1 MEDSLTFRRLD
12 ERDLPAAAELF
23 CRVFTQEPWQD
34 DWSDADQLRLYLH
47 DLTGQSNSLTF
58 GLFAGE
64 ALVGLSMGHVRH
76 WYSGTEYCIDELC
89 IRTECQGQGL
99 GARFVR
105 EIEAACRGMGL
116 KYLFLLTEDDVPAYA
131 FYKKLGFTESEHN
144 VAFSKRL

>member
-23 CRVFTQEPWQD
+23 HRVFTQEPWQD

-58 GLFAGE
+58 GLFAGG

-116 KYLFLLTEDDVPAYA
+116 KCLFLLTEDDVPAYA

>member
-23 CRVFTQEPWQD
+23 RRVFTQEPWQD

-58 GLFAGE
+58 GLFAGG

-76 WYSGTEYCIDELC
+76 WYSGTVSA
-89 IRTECQGQGL
+89 T
-99 GARFVR
+99 
-105 EIEAACRGMGL
+105 
-116 KYLFLLTEDDVPAYA
+116 
-131 FYKKLGFTESEHN
+131 
-144 VAFSKRL
+144 

>member
-23 CRVFTQEPWQD
+23 CHVFTQEPWLD

-105 EIEAACRGMGL
+105 EI
-116 KYLFLLTEDDVPAYA
+116 
-131 FYKKLGFTESEHN
+131 
-144 VAFSKRL
+144 VAS

>member
-1 MEDSLTFRRLD
+1 MLSCFYGIAFRLLLLFYHPHPSMSLRAYLARL
-12 ERDLPAAAELF
+12 P
-23 CRVFTQEPWQD
+23 
-34 DWSDADQLRLYLH
+34 
-47 DLTGQSNSLTF
+47 
-58 GLFAGE
+58 
-64 ALVGLSMGHVRH
+64 
-76 WYSGTEYCIDELC
+76 GTEYCIDELC